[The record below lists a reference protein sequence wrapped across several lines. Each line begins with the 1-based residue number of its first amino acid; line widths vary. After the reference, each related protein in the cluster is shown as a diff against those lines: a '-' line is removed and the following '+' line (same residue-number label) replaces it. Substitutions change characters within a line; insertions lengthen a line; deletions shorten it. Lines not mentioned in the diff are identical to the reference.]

1 LSFYDT
7 PLRWDLQWGFAPRQ
21 SVSAKKKRLK
31 KNALLHIKYAFSAA
45 VSIAACSAF
54 RLKTA
59 F

>member
-1 LSFYDT
+1 M
-7 PLRWDLQWGFAPRQ
+7 GFCAA
-21 SVSAKKKRLK
+21 SVGFRKEEAFE

-54 RLKTA
+54 RLKTV